1 MEIVTND
8 LILRSQFK
16 DKYTAI
22 QEIKKSIQILQILR
36 KDTNF
41 GSVFAERNI
50 FRQWEIA
57 PGYSF
62 EQLFNES
69 NELLSRDEKMLL
81 KTILVNFNKIKSPE
95 TVFCFEEQESSQ
107 CAWAFLNS
115 AMLLSIPV
123 DEKWKSEKIEGI
135 LKGKARSEKVEIS
148 NLSVPEHIKI
158 HEEQLQIRKYEFN
171 DKHKINIGNIS
182 EMDLTDQE
190 AQELLMKAIAADE
203 DTYNHLIA
211 KKNGKYYSFRRHHGN
226 RYHGYRDNTMPEK
239 LRRKVD
245 KCFG

>member
-41 GSVFAERNI
+41 GGVFAERNI

-107 CAWAFLNS
+107 GVF
-115 AMLLSIPV
+115 
-123 DEKWKSEKIEGI
+123 E
-135 LKGKARSEKVEIS
+135 
-148 NLSVPEHIKI
+148 
-158 HEEQLQIRKYEFN
+158 
-171 DKHKINIGNIS
+171 
-182 EMDLTDQE
+182 
-190 AQELLMKAIAADE
+190 
-203 DTYNHLIA
+203 
-211 KKNGKYYSFRRHHGN
+211 
-226 RYHGYRDNTMPEK
+226 
-239 LRRKVD
+239 
-245 KCFG
+245 